1 MRAPTGEQFELVL
14 SADGRRSRAI
24 ITEVAA
30 ALRVLEVDGTAVV
43 DEHPVDAEPPYASGI
58 VLAPW
63 PNRIRD
69 GRWVLDGKPQQLDLT
84 EPDLHNAI
92 HGLLRTRPYRVLE
105 RSPAAIRLGATI
117 YPQHGYRFILDTF
130 VHYELV
136 GDGIV
141 VTHELHNASDA
152 AAPVAVGAHP
162 FLRVGDTPIG
172 ELRITL
178 AAARRFVTDDRLNP
192 VGEEPVDGT
201 PFDLRA
207 GVTVGTLDL
216 DTAFGGVQHGGDGIA
231 RHRLSAPDGRYTEVW
246 QGPDFG
252 YVQAFTPHTY
262 PRPTAADPGALGQA
276 VAIEPMT
283 APPNAFNSGLGV
295 RWLAPGERWSGSWGI
310 THGRD

>member
-1 MRAPTGEQFELVL
+1 M
-14 SADGRRSRAI
+14 
-24 ITEVAA
+24 
-30 ALRVLEVDGTAVV
+30 LEVDGSEVV
-43 DEHPVDAEPPYASGI
+43 DAYPAGAVPPYASGI

-69 GRWVLDGKPQQLDLT
+69 GVWSLGGEPQQLDLT
-84 EPDLHNAI
+84 EPGLHNAI
-92 HGLLRTRPYRVLE
+92 HGLLRTRPYRVVE
-105 RSPAAIRLGATI
+105 RSRAAITLGATI
-117 YPQHGYRFILDTF
+117 YPQHGYPFIVDTL
-130 VHYELV
+130 VRYELV

-162 FLRVGDTPIG
+162 FLRVGDAPIG
-172 ELRITL
+172 ELTITL
-178 AAARRFVTDDRLNP
+178 AAATRFLTDDRLNP

-207 GVTVGTLDL
+207 GVLVDRLDL
-216 DTAFGGVQHGGDGIA
+216 DTAFGGVQHGDDGVA
-231 RHRLSAPDGRYTEVW
+231 RHRLSAPDGRHTELW

-252 YVQAFTPHTY
+252 FVQAFTPHTY
-262 PRPTAADPGALGQA
+262 PRPTDADPGAVGQA

-295 RWLAPGERWSGSWGI
+295 RWLAPGEQWSGTWGI
-310 THGRD
+310 THGRG